1 MSFGCTKLIL
11 TILSALAQDESRSI
25 SDNIRWSIQKKFQR
39 GEAMVDLSRMLGY
52 DKGENG
58 EWVINPKQAEIV
70 RYIFE
75 RYVCGVSATAI
86 AKELNAMGKKT
97 VRGSIWRADAVLFI
111 LRNEKYVGDCESQKT
126 VTKNFLT
133 HEVSINEGDAPK
145 YYVTDHHVAIIDR
158 HTWNQAQMMLLGG
171 EEARD
176 KKEKKRRANNASPFT
191 NLTYGVDGC
200 NEPMFRIAITH
211 RFTPTRMS
219 VPQRQNRSRENKW
232 KALCGNYVGG
242 VLGVPHGLLS
252 GGVLLIK
259 MFDKL

>member
-1 MSFGCTKLIL
+1 MSFGWTKLIL

-97 VRGSIWRADAVLFI
+97 VRGSIWRADAMLFI

-133 HEVSINEGDAPK
+133 HEASINEGDAPTAGK
-145 YYVTDHHVAIIDR
+145 ESCRNKAECQQTGCGRKPVPRFSGESEGRKTEQCKQRSPENHGRKVTIGSGFFI
-158 HTWNQAQMMLLGG
+158 GG
-171 EEARD
+171 LAHG
-176 KKEKKRRANNASPFT
+176 KKRI
-191 NLTYGVDGC
+191 G
-200 NEPMFRIAITH
+200 E
-211 RFTPTRMS
+211 
-219 VPQRQNRSRENKW
+219 NRSSR
-232 KALCGNYVGG
+232 L
-242 VLGVPHGLLS
+242 
-252 GGVLLIK
+252 
-259 MFDKL
+259 

>member
-1 MSFGCTKLIL
+1 MNERKYV
-11 TILSALAQDESRSI
+11 R
-25 SDNIRWSIQKKFQR
+25 K
-39 GEAMVDLSRMLGY
+39 
-52 DKGENG
+52 
-58 EWVINPKQAEIV
+58 IV

-200 NEPMFRIAITH
+200 NEPMFRIGYN
-211 RFTPTRMS
+211 TPLYTYTDE
-219 VPQRQNRSRENKW
+219 RSA
-232 KALCGNYVGG
+232 KAE
-242 VLGVPHGLLS
+242 P
-252 GGVLLIK
+252 
-259 MFDKL
+259 

>member
-86 AKELNAMGKKT
+86 SKELNAMGKKT
-97 VRGSIWRADAVLFI
+97 A
-111 LRNEKYVGDCESQKT
+111 
-126 VTKNFLT
+126 
-133 HEVSINEGDAPK
+133 
-145 YYVTDHHVAIIDR
+145 
-158 HTWNQAQMMLLGG
+158 
-171 EEARD
+171 
-176 KKEKKRRANNASPFT
+176 
-191 NLTYGVDGC
+191 
-200 NEPMFRIAITH
+200 
-211 RFTPTRMS
+211 
-219 VPQRQNRSRENKW
+219 
-232 KALCGNYVGG
+232 
-242 VLGVPHGLLS
+242 
-252 GGVLLIK
+252 
-259 MFDKL
+259 

>member
-75 RYVCGVSATAI
+75 RYVCGVAATAI

-200 NEPMFRIAITH
+200 NEPMFRIGYN
-211 RFTPTRMS
+211 TPLYTYTDE
-219 VPQRQNRSRENKW
+219 RSA
-232 KALCGNYVGG
+232 KAE
-242 VLGVPHGLLS
+242 P
-252 GGVLLIK
+252 
-259 MFDKL
+259 